1 MNKYKRMATL
11 EQDIVSVFR
20 QGLVI
25 GALFGGCA
33 MAFFL
38 VVVATV

>member
-1 MNKYKRMATL
+1 MNKYKKLATL
-11 EQDIVSVFR
+11 EDDIMSVFR
-20 QGLVI
+20 HGLIV

-38 VVVATV
+38 VVVATF